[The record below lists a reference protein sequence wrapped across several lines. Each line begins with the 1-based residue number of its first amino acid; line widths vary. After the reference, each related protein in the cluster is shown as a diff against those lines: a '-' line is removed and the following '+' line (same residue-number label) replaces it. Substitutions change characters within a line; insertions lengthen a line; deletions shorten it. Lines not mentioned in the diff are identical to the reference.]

1 MAYMALYR
9 KWRPQDFD
17 DVVGQEHI
25 TATLQQAIEKDKVA
39 HAYLFSGPRGTG
51 KTSTA
56 KIFAKAVNCVHGP
69 TAHPCN
75 DCGVCRHIT
84 SGESL
89 DVAEIDAA
97 SNRSIEDIRQLRE
110 TVKFMPAEGRRKIY
124 IIDEVHMLTTEAFN
138 ALLKTLEEPPA
149 HIVFILATTE
159 AERIPMTILSRCQ
172 RYEFRRLTSTD
183 IGERLLYV
191 AERENIDL
199 TAGAAHIMAVQAD
212 GGMRDALSYLDQCAG
227 TGADVVDE
235 ALVRSLFGLVGKDWL
250 FSMAAALF
258 AGRNGDLI
266 KGVDDVIAMGKE
278 PQMFLTELIT
288 HLRALLLCKA
298 APGTDTLSAYADSD
312 TELRVQAEAVPTGRI
327 FAVLNILQEA
337 LLRVKTSPLPRIAAE
352 TGLLM
357 AARVRTADGDDLT
370 ARVKEL
376 EERVYAVPAAPV
388 PSAKQAE
395 TEPERPVKEP
405 PPQAAA
411 ASKAAADSVL
421 SVNDASAALA
431 VPVTEVVP
439 APVQADYA
447 RIWHDV
453 CAVLDRERKKAVLSC
468 VRAGRVAYIGET
480 EFILA
485 LKTEFMVKRANRED
499 YYSCIDAALTQ
510 VLGKGYH
517 MRGYLE
523 GGADLAAYEKKNA
536 DLTVETAAI
545 PETAKKT
552 PLREGKI
559 SPDDIPAEDR
569 EVLSPLLKQIN
580 DFHLYVEYKD

>member
-1 MAYMALYR
+1 M
-9 KWRPQDFD
+9 
-17 DVVGQEHI
+17 
-25 TATLQQAIEKDKVA
+25 
-39 HAYLFSGPRGTG
+39 
-51 KTSTA
+51 
-56 KIFAKAVNCVHGP
+56 
-69 TAHPCN
+69 
-75 DCGVCRHIT
+75 
-84 SGESL
+84 
-89 DVAEIDAA
+89 
-97 SNRSIEDIRQLRE
+97 
-110 TVKFMPAEGRRKIY
+110 
-124 IIDEVHMLTTEAFN
+124 
-138 ALLKTLEEPPA
+138 
-149 HIVFILATTE
+149 
-159 AERIPMTILSRCQ
+159 
-172 RYEFRRLTSTD
+172 
-183 IGERLLYV
+183 
-191 AERENIDL
+191 
-199 TAGAAHIMAVQAD
+199 
-212 GGMRDALSYLDQCAG
+212 
-227 TGADVVDE
+227 
-235 ALVRSLFGLVGKDWL
+235 
-250 FSMAAALF
+250 
-258 AGRNGDLI
+258 
-266 KGVDDVIAMGKE
+266 
-278 PQMFLTELIT
+278 
-288 HLRALLLCKA
+288 LCKA

-523 GGADLAAYEKKNA
+523 GDADLAAYEKKT
-536 DLTVETAAI
+536 LTS
-545 PETAKKT
+545 
-552 PLREGKI
+552 L
-559 SPDDIPAEDR
+559 
-569 EVLSPLLKQIN
+569 
-580 DFHLYVEYKD
+580 